1 MIFIPRV
8 NVVYHGEYHRSEIPF
23 EIDETDAD
31 ELKLYGEV
39 IKPEQKAE
47 DGTQVETQ
55 VETEDEPKPT
65 AKPKPKKK

>member
-1 MIFIPRV
+1 MKFIPRV

-39 IKPEQKAE
+39 IKPEKKKAE
-47 DGTQVETQ
+47 VD
-55 VETEDEPKPT
+55 TEAEPA

>member
-1 MIFIPRV
+1 MKYVPRV

-31 ELKLYGEV
+31 EMKLYGEV
-39 IKPEQKAE
+39 IKPEKKKAE
-47 DGTQVETQ
+47 VDTQVD
-55 VETEDEPKPT
+55 TEAEPA